1 MKFEAQVKNETMS
14 LDIDEK
20 HHLIK
25 NGDGDQAYSLEIL
38 NDGRYLLRLGLKTF
52 TVDDIIIDH
61 GVVHLSLNGQKYSVG
76 IKDEQA
82 LLLESLGFAQQLATA
97 QNALKAPMPGKIL
110 DVLHQKG
117 DKIKKGEPLV
127 ILEAMKMEN
136 ELTSPSDGEVD
147 LVHVQPGDSVEKN
160 AMLIEIHTSG

>member
-1 MKFEAQVKNETMS
+1 MKFEAQIKKETMS
-14 LDIDEK
+14 IDIDEE

-25 NGDGDQAYSLEIL
+25 NGNGDQAYSLEVL

-52 TVDDIIIDH
+52 TVDDIAIDQ
-61 GVVHLSLNGQKYSVG
+61 GMVHLSLNGQQYSVG

-82 LLLESLGFAQQLATA
+82 LLLESLGFAQQLSTA

-110 DVLHQKG
+110 EVLHQKG
-117 DKIKKGEPLV
+117 DKITKGEPLV

-147 LVHVQPGDSVEKN
+147 RVHVQPGDSVEKN
-160 AMLIEIHTSG
+160 ATLIEIHTSG

>member
-1 MKFEAQVKNETMS
+1 MKFEVQIKNQKLS
-14 LDIDEK
+14 LDIDED

-25 NGDGDQAYSLEIL
+25 NGHEDQAYSLEVL
-38 NDGRYLLRLGLKTF
+38 NDGRYLLRVGLKTY
-52 TVDDIIIDH
+52 TVDDITIENR
-61 GVVHLSLNGQKYSVG
+61 VVHLSLNGQRYSVG

-82 LLLESLGFAQQLATA
+82 LLLESLGFTQQLATA

-117 DKIKKGEPLV
+117 DKIKKGDPLV

-136 ELTSPSDGEVD
+136 ELTSPSDGEID

-160 AMLIEIHTSG
+160 ATLIEINTSG